1 MAPLP
6 YLATPGSLKT
16 AFERIRTA
24 ATPDRVTTDF
34 ITTKLA
40 IKGGTG
46 FALLPY
52 LKKIGFVAPDGTPT
66 DLYKKFRNS
75 ETAGAAVADAIKLGY
90 RELLQTNEYF
100 YELDDRKLGELI
112 IQVTGVESGSTV
124 AKLTLSTLKILKS
137 FADFDAPK
145 SVEPAGSG
153 KRTSP
158 VTLADITPFSPPAL
172 TKERVG
178 LNLSYTINL
187 NLPATSDQAVF
198 NAIFRS
204 LRENLLTD
212 DE

>member
-1 MAPLP
+1 
-6 YLATPGSLKT
+6 
-16 AFERIRTA
+16 
-24 ATPDRVTTDF
+24 
-34 ITTKLA
+34 
-40 IKGGTG
+40 
-46 FALLPY
+46 
-52 LKKIGFVAPDGTPT
+52 
-66 DLYKKFRNS
+66 
-75 ETAGAAVADAIKLGY
+75 
-90 RELLQTNEYF
+90 
-100 YELDDRKLGELI
+100 LI

-145 SVEPAGSG
+145 SVEPAVSG